1 MSSGPFCI
9 QKIGEPC
16 SGSLIADI
24 RGLRIDYE
32 PADGG
37 QVTVRLEGDSL
48 WVTQEQMAELFGR
61 ERSVISKHLRNVF
74 REEELEESSV
84 CANFAR
90 TAGDG
95 KTYQTQHYNLDAII
109 SVGYRVNSKR
119 GTQFRQW
126 ARIGRDRQPL
136 YASLL
141 TAATL
146 RRRTA
151 NRSQRDGGRCDAAAW
166 RRKAFHR

>member
-1 MSSGPFCI
+1 MLDCKRCGRV
-9 QKIGEPC
+9 
-16 SGSLIADI
+16 AA
-24 RGLRIDYE
+24 R
-32 PADGG
+32 
-37 QVTVRLEGDSL
+37 
-48 WVTQEQMAELFGR
+48 TQEQMAELFGR

-109 SVGYRVNSKR
+109 SVGYHVNSKR

-126 ARIGRDRQPL
+126 ATGILRDHLMQGWTLDRARFEHNATELDHRRHAQRQQ
-136 YASLL
+136 S
-141 TAATL
+141 
-146 RRRTA
+146 
-151 NRSQRDGGRCDAAAW
+151 
-166 RRKAFHR
+166 